1 MGKVYKMVVRPA
13 VMHGLKVVVP
23 TKKLKVLRFSLEVT
37 GINSIRNQ
45 YIRGTVE
52 QFGVKVT
59 EARL

>member
-1 MGKVYKMVVRPA
+1 MVVRPA